1 MDFLNYIGEYRD
13 ILIELLK
20 AAIVAIA
27 AILLY
32 RLCTIGK
39 HSNERKVK
47 KQAYTDELTGK
58 GNRYLF

>member
-47 KQAYTDELTGK
+47 KQAY
-58 GNRYLF
+58 Y